1 MTSSMNMSFS
11 CEVKEYQGSALPGIN
26 MCSHESIVA
35 KGLKFFSSVEL
46 FTQSASRSYS
56 GT

>member
-11 CEVKEYQGSALPGIN
+11 CEVKEYQVSALPGIN
-26 MCSHESIVA
+26 ICSHESIVA
-35 KGLKFFSSVEL
+35 KGLKFFSSLEL

>member
-11 CEVKEYQGSALPGIN
+11 CEVKGYQGSALPGIN

-35 KGLKFFSSVEL
+35 KGLKFFSSMEL
-46 FTQSASRSYS
+46 FTLSASGSYS